1 MRGGEE
7 GNQTLLFRA
16 KLSVHAAVR
25 PLISKE
31 GAMRCDILSKLI
43 PLILFLS
50 NSEKLQRILQ
60 RHN

>member
-31 GAMRCDILSKLI
+31 GAMQCDILSKLI
-43 PLILFLS
+43 PYFCF
-50 NSEKLQRILQ
+50 
-60 RHN
+60 